1 MKFFALI
8 ALFGAAS
15 ATTAVGIEM
24 LQQLD
29 MVDQKMENLSNVK
42 HALVDCSA
50 AGDCSQEAASMPN
63 LALAGRL
70 PLKARFE
77 SCVRDNGKPYC
88 MAKLD
93 QMINLLE

>member
-29 MVDQKMENLSNVK
+29 MVDQKMENLSSVK
-42 HALVDCSA
+42 HALV
-50 AGDCSQEAASMPN
+50 
-63 LALAGRL
+63 AGRQERERV
-70 PLKARFE
+70 PEWRAGAGQGGCE
-77 SCVRDNGKPYC
+77 VR
-88 MAKLD
+88 
-93 QMINLLE
+93 